1 MKIYK
6 NPYVSRESYFVKT
19 GKGHSYKNE
28 ASKSKGYAVDFID
41 GKWQV
46 SEVCYYDSSLRNE
59 MPVIAENKVS
69 IQSVIERAIL
79 DAVLALVHPTVDE
92 QPTADVAEV
101 VRCKDCKY
109 KTVTS
114 DGEYNPEDIVCEYFM
129 SDGFRE
135 TDFCSYGEREE

>member
-1 MKIYK
+1 MPRYIDADDIHKKIDAIQISLESNDDKVWYK
-6 NPYVSRESYFVKT
+6 NKPYYKGLAMSRR
-19 GKGHSYKNE
+19 
-28 ASKSKGYAVDFID
+28 I
-41 GKWQV
+41 
-46 SEVCYYDSSLRNE
+46 
-59 MPVIAENKVS
+59 I
-69 IQSVIERAIL
+69 
-79 DAVLALVHPTVDE
+79 DE

-135 TDFCSYGEREE
+135 TDFCSYGEREC